1 MTGEEEEE
9 IMMVCPPHS
18 QMSKYSGGEML
29 AGDSN
34 VTLGWEIQ
42 RKINFLSGLMRKQTM
57 ERDIITR

>member
-1 MTGEEEEE
+1 MTGEDSSQ

-18 QMSKYSGGEML
+18 QMSKYSGGDV
-29 AGDSN
+29 GSDSN
-34 VTLGWEIQ
+34 VILSPEIQ